1 MTDPR
6 LTPDTVDFMEKAAT
20 LNMPAFGECS
30 AEELR
35 AATDRRGKV
44 MPPAI
49 EPVKKVVRRK
59 IDGPGGEVP
68 LRIYIPEGA
77 EAPYPVI
84 MVFHGGGW
92 TIRSFEL
99 EGPTSR
105 GLANRVGALAI
116 SVQYRLAPE
125 TRFPGAAEDCY
136 AATLWALENAQEFG
150 GDPSMMAVAGTS
162 AGGNL
167 SAAVSQMA
175 RDRGGPKISHQV
187 LFSPVIDHDFTRA
200 SYNEFADGYGLTKVG
215 MEWFWDNYLGSE
227 GDGKHPYA
235 SPIQAED
242 LSGLPDATV
251 ITAEC
256 DVLRDEGEDYAAA
269 LQKAGVDTRLTRY
282 EGVLHGFNCQP
293 GHINAAESALDE
305 AADGIKKS
313 FANLVCTTA

>member
-1 MTDPR
+1 MNDPR

-20 LNMPAFGECS
+20 IDMPAFGECP
-30 AEELR
+30 ADEMRE
-35 AATDRRGKV
+35 AADRRNET

-49 EPVKKVVRRK
+49 EPVKKVIRRK
-59 IDGPGGEVP
+59 IDGPGGEIP
-68 LRIYIPEGA
+68 LRIYVPADA
-77 EAPYPVI
+77 EPPYPVI

-105 GLANRVGALAI
+105 GLANRVGALVV

-125 TRFPGAAEDCY
+125 TRFPGAADDCY
-136 AATLWALENAQEFG
+136 AAALWATENASEFG
-150 GDPSMMAVAGTS
+150 GDASIMAVAGTS

-175 RDRGGPKISHQV
+175 RDRSAPKISHQV
-187 LFSPVIDHDFTRA
+187 LFCPVIDHNFERG
-200 SYNEFADGYGLTKVG
+200 SYSEFADGYGLTKVG
-215 MEWFWDNYLGSE
+215 MEWFWDNYLGPD
-227 GDGKHPYA
+227 GDGNHPYA

-256 DVLRDEGEDYAAA
+256 DVLRDEGEDYASA
-269 LQKAGVDTRLTRY
+269 LQKAGVDARLTRY

-305 AADGIKKS
+305 AADRIKKS
-313 FANLVCTTA
+313 FARLAS

>member
-6 LTPDTVDFMEKAAT
+6 LTPDTVDFMEKSAT

-35 AATDRRGKV
+35 AATNRRGKV

-49 EPVKKVVRRK
+49 EPVRKVIRRK
-59 IDGPGGEVP
+59 FNGPDGEVP
-68 LRIYIPEGA
+68 LRIYIPENA
-77 EAPYPVI
+77 EPPYPVV

-105 GLANRVGALAI
+105 GLANRVGAIAI

-125 TRFPGAAEDCY
+125 TRFPGAADDCY
-136 AATLWALENAQEFG
+136 AATEWAVENVAEFD
-150 GDPSMMAVAGTS
+150 GDAAKLAVAGTS

-167 SAAVSQMA
+167 SAAISLMA
-175 RDRGGPKISHQV
+175 RDRNGPKISHQV
-187 LFSPVIDHDFTRA
+187 LYCPVIDHDFTRA
-200 SYNEFADGYGLTKVG
+200 SYDEFADGYGLTKLG
-215 MEWFWDNYLGSE
+215 MQWFWENYLGP
-227 GDGKHPYA
+227 DGNGTHSYA
-235 SPIQAED
+235 SPIRASD

-251 ITAEC
+251 IVAEC
-256 DVLRDEGEDYAAA
+256 DVLRDEAEDYASA
-269 LQKAGVDTRLTRY
+269 LSSAGVDTRLTRY

-305 AADGIKKS
+305 AADRIKKS
-313 FANLVCTTA
+313 FANVGTRN